1 MVCSGDCSSH
11 VGPSALAAHRV
22 VKRVAHV
29 GRDQHLVAG
38 ADPERGERQLEGDG
52 AGGDGGG
59 VLDAQARGELA
70 LERGH
75 FRPLRE
81 LARAH
86 DARDALGVVVRDG
99 RFGVRNQRLSS
110 SRMLWKASAYFTRA
124 WIPRKLAVETASSRI
139 DRSSMLVLAT
149 CERCA
154 SRHASFLSS
163 TFSMSVKQFGVKL
176 TLVGP
181 S

>member
-1 MVCSGDCSSH
+1 MVVSGELWPGTCYDGF
-11 VGPSALAAHRV
+11 V
-22 VKRVAHV
+22 
-29 GRDQHLVAG
+29 VAG
-38 ADPERGERQLEGDG
+38 A
-52 AGGDGGG
+52 ACS
-59 VLDAQARGELA
+59 
-70 LERGH
+70 
-75 FRPLRE
+75 
-81 LARAH
+81 
-86 DARDALGVVVRDG
+86 ARDVGGLFSSGAAAWLDQ
-99 RFGVRNQRLSS
+99 RFSR

-124 WIPRKLAVETASSRI
+124 WMPRKFAVETASSRI

-176 TLVGP
+176 TVVGP